1 MHGFLQD
8 VRYGLR
14 VLLKTPLFTL
24 AAVLLIAVGIGANAT
39 VFTWFKAAF
48 LQPVPGAWEPT
59 RLVTMN
65 MAEGERGGYSNSY
78 PEYLYLRDHNT
89 VFSGLIAYNLIP
101 LNLGVG
107 REPEQV
113 WAGIV
118 TANYFDVLGVRP
130 ILGRGFLPAEETGE
144 GAHPVAVLG
153 YGLWQRRFAG
163 DRGVVG
169 RQVIINKAGYTI
181 VGVTPRGFAG
191 TYGGLQQD
199 LFVPMTMAAQLTSTP
214 KPLEGSAWMEIMGRL
229 RPGTS
234 LQQAQADVH
243 VLAPQFRASSERITK
258 RFGESFDIKVQ
269 SASSMERGLLP
280 VLGQFVPIFLAM
292 AGLLLLIVCAN
303 VANLLLSKA
312 SGRQREIAIRVA
324 LGATSGRLARQLLT
338 ESLLIAVG
346 GGIAGIAI
354 AVACARLI
362 VSMVPSIGIPLAFD
376 LRVDSPVLLFTIA
389 LTAVTAL
396 IFGLVPATQASH
408 LRPAGALKDAAA
420 SVTGG
425 SRTRLRNA
433 FVVAQV
439 ALSFIA
445 LTGAGLMLRT
455 VQKAAAAEP
464 GFDPDGVLIAKVDLF
479 LGGYDE
485 AHGREFYRQVV
496 DRAAALPGVQ
506 FASLSTYVP
515 MGLSGGGNTRTLSV
529 PGYDPGARE
538 DMNIVTDSVGPA
550 WLRTLGIGLVEGR
563 DFTPE
568 DRDGSQPV
576 VIVNAATVKRY
587 FPGRP
592 AIGASLK
599 IGDTMRVVVGV
610 ARDITYRNVAEGSP
624 DPAVYLPI
632 LQDYESSAAIVLRTR
647 GNPRAVWPAL
657 RDAVG
662 AIDPALAL
670 SGVESLREH
679 IATSYFT
686 QRTPAA
692 VLSVFGAL
700 AMILAAIGL
709 YALMAFSMA
718 RRTREIGIR
727 LALGAPPSS
736 VVGLVFRQGMKLS
749 AIGIGV
755 GLAASVG
762 VVQLLKSLLYGVDPY
777 DVPTFAGTLVVLL
790 AAASLASFLPARRAT
805 RVDPLVALRDE

>member
-8 VRYGLR
+8 LRYGLR
-14 VLLKTPLFTL
+14 VLLKTPVFTL
-24 AAVLLIAVGIGANAT
+24 AAVLLIAVGIGANTT

-48 LQPVPGAWEPT
+48 LQPVPGASEPT

-78 PEYLYLRDHNT
+78 PEYLFLRDHNT

-101 LNLGVG
+101 LNLGAG

-130 ILGRGFLPAEETGE
+130 ILGRGFLPEEEIGE

-163 DRGVVG
+163 ETSVIG
-169 RQVIINKAGYTI
+169 RSITINKAGYTV
-181 VGVTPRGFAG
+181 VGVAPHGFAG
-191 TYGGLQQD
+191 TYGGMQQEI
-199 LFVPMTMAAQLTSTP
+199 FVPMTMAARLVSTP
-214 KPLEGSAWMEIMGRL
+214 KPLQGASWMEIMGRL
-229 RPGTS
+229 GPGVS
-234 LQQAQADVH
+234 LQQARANVH
-243 VLAPQFRASSERITK
+243 ALAPQFRASSERISK

-269 SASSMERGLLP
+269 SASAMERGFLP

-303 VANLLLSKA
+303 VANLLLSRA

-338 ESLLIAVG
+338 ESLPIAVAG
-346 GGIAGIAI
+346 GAAGIGIAF
-354 AVACARLI
+354 ACARLI
-362 VSMVPSIGIPLAFD
+362 VSLVPSIGIPLVFD
-376 LRVDSPVLLFTIA
+376 LRVDGPVLLFTLV
-389 LTAVTAL
+389 LTAVTAV
-396 IFGLVPATQASH
+396 IFGLAPALQASH
-408 LRPAGALKDAAA
+408 LQPAGALKDAAA
-420 SVTGG
+420 SLAGG
-425 SRTRLRNA
+425 SRARLRNA

-445 LTGAGLMLRT
+445 LVGAGLMLRT
-455 VQKAAAAEP
+455 VQRAAAAEP
-464 GFDPDGVLIAKVDLF
+464 GFEPDGVLLASVDLF

-485 AHGREFYRQVV
+485 ARGKELYRQVV
-496 DRAAALPGVQ
+496 DRVAALPGVQ
-506 FASLSTYVP
+506 SASVSTYVP
-515 MGLSGGGNTRTLSV
+515 MGLSGGGNTRALSV
-529 PGYDPGARE
+529 PGYDPGPRE
-538 DMNIVTDSVGPA
+538 DMNIVADSVGPA
-550 WLRTLGIGLVEGR
+550 YLRTLGIGLVEGR
-563 DFTPE
+563 DFTAE

-576 VIVNAATVKRY
+576 VIVNAATVKRF
-587 FPGRP
+587 FPKGSP
-592 AIGASLK
+592 LGASMK
-599 IGDTMRVVVGV
+599 IGETTRVVVGV
-610 ARDITYRNVAEGSP
+610 ARDITYRNVTEGAP

-632 LQDYESSAAIVLRTR
+632 LQDYESGAVIVVRAR
-647 GNPRAVWPAL
+647 GNPHAAWPAL
-657 RDAVG
+657 RGAVG
-662 AIDPALAL
+662 AIDPALPL

-700 AMILAAIGL
+700 AMVLAAIGL

-736 VVGLVFRQGMKLS
+736 VVGLVFRQGMRLS
-749 AIGIGV
+749 AIGIGI

-777 DVPTFAGTLVVLL
+777 DLPTFAATLAVLL
-790 AAASLASFLPARRAT
+790 AAAALASFLPARRAT
-805 RVDPLVALRDE
+805 RVDPLVALRSE

>member
-8 VRYGLR
+8 LRYGLR

-24 AAVLLIAVGIGANAT
+24 AAAILIAVGIGANTT
-39 VFTWFKAAF
+39 VFTWFNAAF
-48 LQPVPGAWEPT
+48 LQPVPGASEPT

-89 VFSGLIAYNLIP
+89 VFSGLVAYSLIP
-101 LNLGVG
+101 LNLGAG

-130 ILGRGFLPAEETGE
+130 VLGRGFLPEEETGE
-144 GAHPVAVLG
+144 GAHPVAVIG

-163 DRGVVG
+163 DRGVIG
-169 RQVIINKAGYTI
+169 RPITINKAGYTV
-181 VGVTPRGFAG
+181 VGVAPRGFAG
-191 TYGGLQQD
+191 TYGGMQQEM
-199 LFVPMTMAAQLTSTP
+199 FVPMTMAARLTSTP
-214 KPLEGSAWMEIMGRL
+214 KPLEGPSWMEIMGRL

-243 VLAPQFRASSERITK
+243 VLAPQFRASSERITR

-269 SASSMERGLLP
+269 SASAMERGLLP
-280 VLGQFVPIFLAM
+280 VLGQFVPIFMAM

-338 ESLLIAVG
+338 ESLLIAVAG
-346 GGIAGIAI
+346 GAAGVGIAF
-354 AVACARLI
+354 ACAQLI

-376 LRVDSPVLLFTIA
+376 LRVDGPVLLFTLA
-389 LTAVTAL
+389 LTAVTAV
-396 IFGLVPATQASH
+396 IFGLAPAMQASH
-408 LRPAGALKDAAA
+408 LQPAGALKDAAA
-420 SVTGG
+420 GVAGG
-425 SRTRLRNA
+425 SRARLRNA

-445 LTGAGLMLRT
+445 LVGAGLMLRT

-464 GFDPDGVLIAKVDLF
+464 GFNPDGVLLASVDLF

-485 AHGREFYRQVV
+485 AHGKEFYSQVV
-496 DRAAALPGVQ
+496 DRIAALPGVQ
-506 FASLSTYVP
+506 AASVSTYIP
-515 MGLSGGGNTRTLSV
+515 MGLSGGGNTRVLSV
-529 PGYDPGARE
+529 PGYDPGPRE
-538 DMNIVTDSVGPA
+538 DMNIVADAVGPA
-550 WLRTLGIGLVEGR
+550 WLRTMGIGLVAGR
-563 DFTPE
+563 DFTDE

-576 VIVNAATVKRY
+576 VIVNAATVKRF
-587 FPGRP
+587 FPGRS
-592 AIGASLK
+592 ALGASMK
-599 IGDTMRVVVGV
+599 VGDTMRVVVGV
-610 ARDITYRNVAEGSP
+610 ARDITYRNVTEGRP

-632 LQDYESSAAIVLRTR
+632 LQDYESGAVIVARTR
-647 GNPRAVWPAL
+647 GNPHAAWPAL

-662 AIDPALAL
+662 AVDPALPLA
-670 SGVESLREH
+670 GVESLREH

-692 VLSVFGAL
+692 VLSVFATL
-700 AMILAAIGL
+700 AMLLAAIGL
-709 YALMAFSMA
+709 YALMAYSMA

-727 LALGAPPSS
+727 LALGAPPAS
-736 VVGLVFRQGMKLS
+736 VVGLVFRQGMRLT
-749 AIGIGV
+749 AIGLGI

-762 VVQLLKSLLYGVDPY
+762 VVQLLKSLLYGVEPY
-777 DVPTFAGTLVVLL
+777 DPPTFAATLAVLL

-805 RVDPLVALRDE
+805 RVDPLVALRSE